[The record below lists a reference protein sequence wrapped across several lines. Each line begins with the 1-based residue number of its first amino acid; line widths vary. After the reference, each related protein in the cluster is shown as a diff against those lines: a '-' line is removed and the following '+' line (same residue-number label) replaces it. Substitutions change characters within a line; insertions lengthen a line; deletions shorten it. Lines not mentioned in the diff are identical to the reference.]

1 MVSALTEGEKLG
13 FDTVQV
19 FTKNQRQWRTA
30 PLDPGMVKDWH
41 AHIARLGWGGRIV
54 AHASYL
60 INLGS
65 PDDTLWAKSIDSMIL
80 ELRRCEELGIAA
92 LVHHPGAYT
101 SGERDASLTRI
112 AIAYKEL
119 FRQAPGACVV
129 CLENT
134 VGSGS
139 NLGRE
144 FEELARLR
152 AMIADET
159 GTPDRV
165 GFCLDTCHLHAGG
178 YDMATVGAAQ
188 RTLDEFD
195 RVCGL
200 AHVKALHLNDSKAAL
215 GSRRDLHEHIGMGTI
230 GSPNL
235 AASGFAAVVNH
246 PLFRGIPK
254 ILETPK
260 GTNPKGTAYDAENL
274 ARLKSLLTPG
284 KTPISGS
291 ARRPARAS
299 TGPARKT
306 PAPARKTPVPTR
318 KTPEPARKIPA
329 PPRKTPVPLR
339 KTPAPTRK
347 ITSNPR

>member
-1 MVSALTEGEKLG
+1 MVNALVEGEKLG
-13 FDTVQV
+13 LDTVQV
-19 FTKNQRQWRTA
+19 FTKNQRQWRST
-30 PLDPGMVKDWH
+30 PLDPGVVKDWH
-41 AHIARLGWGGRIV
+41 GHVARLGWGGRIV

-65 PDDTLWAKSIDSMIL
+65 PDDTLWARSLDSMIL
-80 ELRRCEELGIAA
+80 ELRRCHELGIAA
-92 LVHHPGAYT
+92 LVHHPGAFT
-101 SGERDASLTRI
+101 SGERGASLTRI

-119 FRQAPGACVV
+119 FRQAPASGGACVC

-152 AMIADET
+152 AMIGDET
-159 GTPDRV
+159 GAGERV
-165 GFCLDTCHLHAGG
+165 GYCLDTCHLHAGS
-178 YDMATVGAAQ
+178 YDMATRDAAR

-195 RVCGL
+195 RACGL
-200 AHVKALHLNDSKAAL
+200 AHVRAVHLNDSKAAL
-215 GSRRDLHEHIGMGTI
+215 GSRRDLHEHIGAGTI
-230 GSPNL
+230 GSPDL

-246 PLFRGIPK
+246 PLLRRIPK

-260 GTNPKGTAYDAENL
+260 GTSAAGVAYDAENL

-291 ARRPARAS
+291 VPPRRAARGSAGRARA
-299 TGPARKT
+299 T
-306 PAPARKTPVPTR
+306 PAPARKT
-318 KTPEPARKIPA
+318 KSK
-329 PPRKTPVPLR
+329 PR
-339 KTPAPTRK
+339 
-347 ITSNPR
+347 